1 MSITRR
7 IRITIAGQVYDVTAE
22 LLDEHAG
29 YAPSA
34 APAQPPAPVMHA
46 PRHVSPAPRPAAE
59 GGQVLCPLSGI
70 VVSVHV
76 QQGQQVKKGEIL
88 VTLEAMKMNTP
99 VWAPQD
105 GVVASVQ
112 AQPGDRAEEGSV
124 LVTLA

>member
-22 LLDEHAG
+22 LLDDHAG
-29 YAPSA
+29 TV
-34 APAQPPAPVMHA
+34 QPPAPVLHP
-46 PRHVSPAPRPAAE
+46 PRHVAPTPQPAAE
-59 GGQVLCPLSGI
+59 GGRVLCPLSGI
-70 VVSVHV
+70 VVTVHV
-76 QQGQQVKKGEIL
+76 EQGQRVEKGDLL

-105 GVVASVQ
+105 GVVASIQ
-112 AQPGDRAEEGSV
+112 AQPGARTEEGAV